1 MATIIPRT
9 RKDGTIGYQ
18 AHIMIWRE
26 GRPALRKTK
35 TFDREQAAKA
45 WAAQREKELAKPG
58 AIERDKIVDPKLA
71 DVIDQYTTESEKG
84 LGKTKSQVLRTIKS
98 MPIAELRCSEIE
110 SRNLVDFAR
119 SLRVKPQTRAN
130 YLSHLGAVFAIARP
144 MWGYPLDQQAMKDAF
159 VVCNRMGITGKSR
172 ARERRPSLTELDT
185 IMEHYG
191 DREQRRT
198 GMAPMRKIV
207 AFALFSTRR
216 QEEIA
221 RIEWTDLDEEG
232 SRVLVRDMK
241 NPGEKI
247 GNDVWCDLPPEAL
260 AIIKSMPRSGKRIFP
275 YSSGA
280 ISASFTRA
288 TAFLGFPD
296 LTFHDLRHEG
306 ISRLFE
312 IGTSIPRAAS
322 VSGHRSWQS
331 MKRYTHIRQVGD
343 KYDGWKWLATVTGEK
358 PKLRIVG

>member
-9 RKDGTIGYQ
+9 RRDGTVGYQ
-18 AHIMIWRE
+18 AQIMIWRE

-45 WAAQREKELAKPG
+45 WAAKREKELAKPG
-58 AIERDKIVDPKLA
+58 AIEREKVADPKLA
-71 DVIDQYTTESEKG
+71 DVIDRYTTESEKAI
-84 LGKTKSQVLRTIKS
+84 GKTKAQVLRAIKG
-98 MPIAELRCSEIE
+98 MPIADMRCSEVQ
-110 SRNLVDFAR
+110 SPDLVRFAQA
-119 SLRVKPQTRAN
+119 LDVKPQTRAN
-130 YLSHLGAVFAIARP
+130 YMSHLGAVFAIARP
-144 MWGYPLDQQAMKDAF
+144 MWGFLLDQQAMKDAF
-159 VVCNRMGITGKSR
+159 VVCNRMGITGKSK
-172 ARERRPSLTELDT
+172 ARDRRPTLGELDM

-191 DREQRRT
+191 DRQHRRP
-198 GMAPMRKIV
+198 GMAPMQKLV

-216 QEEIA
+216 QEEIV
-221 RIEWTDLDEEG
+221 RIEWADLDEEG
-232 SRVLVRDMK
+232 KRVLVRDMK

-247 GNDVWCDLPPEAL
+247 GNNVWCDLPAEAL
-260 AIIKSMPRSGKRIFP
+260 AIIKSIPRVGKFIFP
-275 YSSGA
+275 YSAGA

-288 TAFLGFPD
+288 TDFLDIAD

-331 MKRYTHIRQVGD
+331 LKRYTHIRQTGD
-343 KYDGWKWLATVTGEK
+343 KYERWKWLATVTEK
-358 PKLRIVG
+358 RPKLQVVA